1 MGNPSRS
8 RTRGACQALNICLIW
23 ELTPEVGKVTA
34 LLWPFPLATRMEA
47 ADWVLANIAAPTF
60 APPKRRTALA
70 SLASLPSY
78 FSIIPLV
85 LIWLFL
91 EGEAVVA
98 VSRRTKGPFAGSTL
112 GDTALPLTAS
122 RHDRIGF
129 DLAAG
134 HVHRSWTVCGCQV
147 EELQLVRVSS
157 WGRWGRT
164 SLYYDRSWCRT
175 GAT

>member
-1 MGNPSRS
+1 M
-8 RTRGACQALNICLIW
+8 
-23 ELTPEVGKVTA
+23 TA
-34 LLWPFPLATRMEA
+34 LVWSFPLAIRMEA
-47 ADWVLANIAAPTF
+47 ADWVLANRASFSF
-60 APPKRRTALA
+60 APPKRGAALA

-85 LIWLFL
+85 LCLFL
-91 EGEAVVA
+91 EVEAVVT

-112 GDTALPLTAS
+112 GATALPLTAR
-122 RHDRIGF
+122 RHNRIGF

-134 HVHRSWTVCGCQV
+134 HVHRSWTVCGRQI

>member
-1 MGNPSRS
+1 
-8 RTRGACQALNICLIW
+8 
-23 ELTPEVGKVTA
+23 
-34 LLWPFPLATRMEA
+34 MEA
-47 ADWVLANIAAPTF
+47 ADWVFANRASSSF
-60 APPKRRTALA
+60 APSKRGTALA

-78 FSIIPLV
+78 FSNSIPFL

-112 GDTALPLTAS
+112 GATALPLTAS

-134 HVHRSWTVCGCQV
+134 HVHRSWTVCGRQI

-164 SLYYDRSWCRT
+164 SLYHDRSWCRT

>member
-1 MGNPSRS
+1 M
-8 RTRGACQALNICLIW
+8 
-23 ELTPEVGKVTA
+23 TA
-34 LLWPFPLATRMEA
+34 LVWSILLATRMEA
-47 ADWVLANIAAPTF
+47 ADWVLANRAPSSFT
-60 APPKRRTALA
+60 PPKRRTALA
-70 SLASLPSY
+70 SCASLPSY
-78 FSIIPLV
+78 ISIPLG

-91 EGEAVVA
+91 EGEAVAA

-134 HVHRSWTVCGCQV
+134 HVHRRWTVCGRQI
-147 EELQLVRVSS
+147 EELQLVHVSS
-157 WGRWGRT
+157 LGRWGRT